1 MLTLNI
7 CGYGLLNTTALVSD
21 AGLKI
26 IIGGLAIAGQDV
38 KFKRKLGHLALIAF
52 MFEVG

>member
-38 KFKRKLGHLALIAF
+38 KFKRKLGHPALIVSV
-52 MFEVG
+52 FEAG